1 MKPLGDCAMLHIADA
16 HVKQHIWTSCREVVG
31 DAQLALKK
39 AAEAAKEHS
48 CSTLLLSGDV
58 FDSTRPTAKDVDA
71 VVNLCKKFS
80 RVLYITGTHDN
91 TDPPW
96 VSVVP
101 NAVHLGVT
109 YTPSME

>member
-16 HVKQHIWTSCREVVG
+16 HVKQHIWTACREVVG
-31 DAQLALKK
+31 DAQLALEKVSEK
-39 AAEAAKEHS
+39 AAAAGARV
-48 CSTLLLSGDV
+48 LLLSGDV

-96 VSVVP
+96 GGRSSWLYSDS
-101 NAVHLGVT
+101 NRRST
-109 YTPSME
+109 